1 MEHLEQP
8 EKPEHGPQSAEASVP
23 SLALGARADE
33 HPPAPR
39 GHRRPL
45 EWLRSEL
52 AIAGGAE
59 RDPWAHR
66 RGEPRTFAFLWSM
79 FLMFAALVALGVVLT
94 GGIVSLDAYQPLSRG
109 LVVTITVGVLIF
121 WPLIRLSQAV
131 PEEGSILA
139 MLKDLAIVLIPVQA
153 VVWPQMFLARWSL
166 DTLTAMSLAL
176 TAWTLL
182 MSAILVIALRAPN
195 TRRSLW
201 MLVCLVLAIGGLVG
215 GIAAGIS
222 AIDPLRPREPK
233 AAPAIVL
240 ASGVG
245 LISDISADR
254 AWSGSWAL
262 TMPQHWTAIKWTF
275 GLAGLAWVP
284 ALLVGG
290 RPAPRRPKPSE
301 WGLNSEAR
309 AGDLAGEPGGD
320 QGNPGV
326 FDAVHAPAAG
336 LTVDSDERNAQDREA
351 RG

>member
-1 MEHLEQP
+1 M
-8 EKPEHGPQSAEASVP
+8 
-23 SLALGARADE
+23 
-33 HPPAPR
+33 
-39 GHRRPL
+39 
-45 EWLRSEL
+45 

-109 LVVTITVGVLIF
+109 LVVTIAVGVLIF
-121 WPLIRLSQAV
+121 WPLIRLSQDV

-182 MSAILVIALRAPN
+182 TGAILVIALRTPN

-275 GLAGLAWVP
+275 VLAGLAWVP
-284 ALLVGG
+284 ALAVGG
-290 RPAPRRPKPSE
+290 RPAPRRSKTAE
-301 WGLNSEAR
+301 WGLDSLDPA
-309 AGDLAGEPGGD
+309 GD
-320 QGNPGV
+320 QGNPEV
-326 FDAVHAPAAG
+326 SDAVHAPAAG
-336 LTVDSDERNAQDREA
+336 LTVDTSQTPEENRDA